1 MDDKT
6 IRDYLVRYL
15 DWHEAHAHWR
25 NVFKG
30 IPPKAQGT
38 RPKGGPHS
46 PWEILEHMRLAQYDI
61 LDFSRNPDYAEKDW
75 PADYWPKKPAP
86 PSPEAWEKSVTTFE
100 KDLKDLQKLVADPRT
115 DLEKSLPHGSGQTIM
130 REALLVADHN
140 AYHLGELVLVRRL
153 LGCWKET

>member
-6 IRDYLVRYL
+6 IRDYLGRYL

-25 NVFKG
+25 DVFKG
-30 IPPKAQGT
+30 IPPKVQGT
-38 RPKGGPHS
+38 RPEGGPHS

-61 LDFSRNPDYAEKDW
+61 LDFSRNPEYAEKDW

-86 PSPEAWEKSVTTFE
+86 PSPDAWEKSVKAFE
-100 KDLKDLQKLVADPRT
+100 KDLKDLQKLVADPKT
-115 DLEKSLPHGSGQTIM
+115 DLEKPLPHGSGQTIM

-140 AYHLGELVLVRRL
+140 AYHIGELVLVRRL